1 MDKLILISYGQ
12 FCNGIKDSLEMI
24 LGPQPQI
31 LTVPLLE
38 EEGEADIKQKYND
51 IVNKDDN
58 ITIFVDLLG
67 GTPSNVMS
75 QLLKEG
81 QNFKLYTEMSLPMVI
96 SYISS
101 IVLGQPKDFRVRARE
116 GVVFINDILN
126 HIDDED
132 E

>member
-1 MDKLILISYGQ
+1 VDKLILVSYGQ

-58 ITIFVDLLG
+58 ITVFVDLLG

>member
-1 MDKLILISYGQ
+1 MDKLILVSYGQ

-31 LTVPLLE
+31 FTVPLLE
-38 EEGEADIKQKYND
+38 EEGKADIKQKYND
-51 IVNKDDN
+51 IGNKDDN
-58 ITIFVDLLG
+58 ITVFVDLLG

-81 QNFKLYTEMSLPMVI
+81 QNFKLYTEMNLPMVI

>member
-1 MDKLILISYGQ
+1 MDKLILVSYGQ

-58 ITIFVDLLG
+58 ITVFVDLLG

>member
-1 MDKLILISYGQ
+1 MDKLILVRYGQ

-58 ITIFVDLLG
+58 ITVFVDLLG

>member
-1 MDKLILISYGQ
+1 MDKLILVSYGQ

>member
-1 MDKLILISYGQ
+1 M
-12 FCNGIKDSLEMI
+12 
-24 LGPQPQI
+24 
-31 LTVPLLE
+31 PLLE
-38 EEGEADIKQKYND
+38 EESEADVKQKYND

-58 ITIFVDLLG
+58 ITVFVDLLG

-81 QNFKLYTEMSLPMVI
+81 QNFKLYIGMNLPMVI

-101 IVLGQPKDFRVRARE
+101 IVHGQPKDFHVRARE
-116 GVVFINDILN
+116 GIVYVNDMLN
-126 HIDDED
+126 HIDNED